1 MLGVESQFMDDYPIT
16 DDRSVVTGLT
26 RARLFGRVALLG
38 GALLGGAVAVGGVP
52 SPAASATSAGQDE
65 QTLKYLLELED
76 LQAAFYEQ
84 ALKEGKLEGEM
95 REFARVVG
103 GHEREHVAYL
113 RKALGQGAAKSAAF
127 DFGDATSDADK
138 FLENAI
144 ALEETGLGAYTGA
157 AVNLSAGTL
166 RDAAK
171 IVSVEARHTAWA
183 RDLAGENPAPRPTDK
198 PSSEADVRA
207 AVEKT
212 GFVKSA

>member
-1 MLGVESQFMDDYPIT
+1 MLGVESHFMDDYPIT

-52 SPAASATSAGQDE
+52 SPAASATSAGKDE

-127 DFGDATSDADK
+127 DFGDAT
-138 FLENAI
+138 
-144 ALEETGLGAYTGA
+144 
-157 AVNLSAGTL
+157 
-166 RDAAK
+166 K